1 MSPQLPQGYG
11 ACPATARPPQRGL
24 ESVISRTA
32 PIMNDEDD
40 LPAYQIS
47 PELALLIARANDL
60 LIRLDAWLPPA
71 PPRVDWRATLA
82 CRWRKPMGRGMLAPV
97 ATLNCPPWEALTGI
111 DEQKAALDRN
121 IRQFL
126 QGLPANNVLLAGS
139 RGCGKSS
146 LIKALLPRY
155 AKKGL
160 RLVEVDRDDL
170 MDLPDITD
178 RLAGQPGKFIL
189 FSDDLSFEP
198 GDAAYKPLKAALD
211 GSVAGLP
218 DNVMLCA
225 TSNRRHLMP
234 EFFAENEAT
243 QHLGGEVRPGESTE
257 EKISLSDRFGLV
269 LTFYPFNQDDY
280 LAIVAGWVA
289 ALGGQADEAM
299 RQEALQWAIQR
310 GGRSGRVA
318 QQFAR
323 DWVGKKGLRRK
334 A

>member
-1 MSPQLPQGYG
+1 MQ
-11 ACPATARPPQRGL
+11 
-24 ESVISRTA
+24 
-32 PIMNDEDD
+32 DD
-40 LPAYQIS
+40 SGNLPAS
-47 PELALLIARANDL
+47 GLAQLIARANDL
-60 LIRLDAWLPPA
+60 LIRLDAWLPPVA
-71 PPRVDWRATLA
+71 PPVDWRTTLA

-97 ATLNCPPWEALTGI
+97 ATLNCPPWEALSGI
-111 DEQKAALDRN
+111 DTQKAALDRN
-121 IRQFL
+121 ILQFL
-126 QGLPANNVLLAGS
+126 RGLPANNVLLAGS

-146 LIKALLPRY
+146 LIKALLPRH
-155 AKKGL
+155 ARKGL

-170 MDLPDITD
+170 IDLPDITD
-178 RLAGQPGKFIL
+178 RLAGQPQRFIL

-218 DNVMLCA
+218 DNVLLCA

-243 QHLGGEVRPGESTE
+243 QHLGGEVRPGESIE

-269 LTFYPFNQDDY
+269 LSFHPFNQDDY

-289 ALGGQADEAM
+289 ALGGTSDETM
-299 RQEALQWAIQR
+299 RAQALQWAIQR

-323 DWVGKKGLRRK
+323 DWVGRRGLRRSGKK

>member
-1 MSPQLPQGYG
+1 
-11 ACPATARPPQRGL
+11 
-24 ESVISRTA
+24 
-32 PIMNDEDD
+32 MNDEDLFED
-40 LPAYQIS
+40 DEAAYRIS
-47 PELALLIARANDL
+47 PELALLVARANDL
-60 LIRLDAWLPPA
+60 LGRLDAWLPPA

-82 CRWRKPMGRGMLAPV
+82 CRWRKRVAGFAHLAPV
-97 ATLNCPPWEALTGI
+97 AHLNCPPWEALTGI
-111 DEQKAALDRN
+111 DEQKVALDRN

-126 QGLPANNVLLAGS
+126 KGLPANNVLLAGS

-155 AKKGL
+155 AKQGL

-170 MDLPDITD
+170 MDLPDISD
-178 RLAGQPGKFIL
+178 RLADQPGRFIL
-189 FSDDLSFEP
+189 FADDLSFEP

-211 GSVAGLP
+211 GSVSGLP
-218 DNVMLCA
+218 GNVMICA

-269 LTFYPFNQDDY
+269 LSFYPFDQDDY

-299 RQEALQWAIQR
+299 RQEALRWAIQR

-323 DWVGKKGLRRK
+323 DWVGRQGLRRK
-334 A
+334 ARKS